1 MNKQYRAQF
10 SVTDIDSSLWWFTM
24 KNHDWYYRWIR
35 WYPMLFSDTLLYW
48 SVKKSHLKVSRFWRL
63 FRKFLFPPKQCCFSH
78 VIHALPGKQLELP
91 PIEHCAGQVS
101 GRISLEHP
109 VPELRM
115 LRKGFAHLNPAWN
128 DLFAGHLCSHR
139 CTCALAFGSCS
150 AERTGE
156 NITFGIPIK
165 RMHQEIHLFFVSFA
179 GVAAKNLGRCISCQM
194 LMANQIKSDCSMM
207 MYDVYYTP
215 ED

>member
-1 MNKQYRAQF
+1 MGMPIFSDPAMIRHHFNGECKVNTYLGETMNKQYRAQF

-24 KNHDWYYRWIR
+24 KNHDWFYRWIR

-91 PIEHCAGQVS
+91 PIEHSAG
-101 GRISLEHP
+101 P
-109 VPELRM
+109 VLGV
-115 LRKGFAHLNPAWN
+115 GFHWN
-128 DLFAGHLCSHR
+128 IRCFAGHLCSHR

-156 NITFGIPIK
+156 NMTFGIPIK
-165 RMHQEIHLFFVSFA
+165 RMHQESTSFSWVLQVLPQRTW
-179 GVAAKNLGRCISCQM
+179 GVAYRARCWWQIS
-194 LMANQIKSDCSMM
+194 NQIRL
-207 MYDVYYTP
+207 
-215 ED
+215 

>member
-1 MNKQYRAQF
+1 MIRHHFNGECKVNTYLGETMNKQYRAQF

-24 KNHDWYYRWIR
+24 KNHDWFYRWIR

-91 PIEHCAGQVS
+91 PIEHGAG
-101 GRISLEHP
+101 P
-109 VPELRM
+109 VLGV
-115 LRKGFAHLNPAWN
+115 GFHWN
-128 DLFAGHLCSHR
+128 IRCFAGHLCSHR

-150 AERTGE
+150 AERTGRKHDIWDP
-156 NITFGIPIK
+156 NQKNAPRK
-165 RMHQEIHLFFVSFA
+165 HLFFLSFA

-207 MYDVYYTP
+207 
-215 ED
+215 